1 VKGYSPMET
10 NETLKRILMHK
21 AEGCIDRMLKS
32 MEEGNEEHFQE
43 LEQSMQVESRKFGRS
58 CLEAV
63 LEEKAREQGSA
74 ARREGGCGHRQRLVG
89 SRPRQILTILGPI
102 VVHRA
107 YYQCMRD
114 KEDPAEGEAIR
125 CTHGEAPF
133 DRQWGWN
140 RQRSSPGVQKAVS
153 YLSAHLTLEGVAEAV
168 TRLLALD
175 LSARQVLNLIQPIGE
190 AFLRQE
196 NEYVQEVL
204 KQGASKHTSE
214 AERQSMQAESIK
226 RLYVETDGVF
236 ARVRRGSVVMEKE
249 EQEREGD
256 VYRDIKVGAVF
267 VGQPGRERSEL
278 APGVFVD
285 TPGPIQYVARRTTA
299 DAFAPLLYALAQREG
314 IMCAQQVVVLGD
326 GARWIW
332 RLAEEQFPGAV
343 QIVDEYHAREHVWEV
358 ARAAFA
364 AEPSQKEG
372 WATHVIDLLST
383 GQIEEV
389 IRAIERL
396 PPMTPPPGKS
406 RSVADTE
413 AEYFRTN
420 AERMRYPLFR
430 AQGMH
435 VGSGIAE
442 AACKVA
448 VSTRAKRAGM
458 RWTPDGLDA
467 ILALRTSV
475 LNGSF
480 DQRWQK
486 LQEAA

>member
-1 VKGYSPMET
+1 M
-10 NETLKRILMHK
+10 
-21 AEGCIDRMLKS
+21 
-32 MEEGNEEHFQE
+32 
-43 LEQSMQVESRKFGRS
+43 
-58 CLEAV
+58 
-63 LEEKAREQGSA
+63 
-74 ARREGGCGHRQRLVG
+74 
-89 SRPRQILTILGPI
+89 
-102 VVHRA
+102 
-107 YYQCMRD
+107 
-114 KEDPAEGEAIR
+114 
-125 CTHGEAPF
+125 
-133 DRQWGWN
+133 
-140 RQRSSPGVQKAVS
+140 QKAVS

-196 NEYVQEVL
+196 NEDVQEVL

-236 ARVRRGSVVMEKE
+236 ARLRRGSVVMEKE

-267 VGQPGRERSEL
+267 LGQPGRERSEL

-314 IMCAQQVVVLGD
+314 ITCAQQVVVIGD

-420 AERMRYPLFR
+420 TERMRYPLFR

-442 AACKVA
+442 AACKVV